1 MACHSKKKKKIKQV
15 YSGELIEKKLKY
27 GELSSTLRKKEM
39 RHT

>member
-1 MACHSKKKKKIKQV
+1 MWLVIAKKKKIKQV